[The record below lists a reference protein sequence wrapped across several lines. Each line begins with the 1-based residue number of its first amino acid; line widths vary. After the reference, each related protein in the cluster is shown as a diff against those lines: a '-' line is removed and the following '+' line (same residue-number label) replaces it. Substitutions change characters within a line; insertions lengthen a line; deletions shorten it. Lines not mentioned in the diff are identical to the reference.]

1 MMMAQAIGIGTGFSD
16 LIPPACN
23 RVPEIRNLLGLEDH
37 REIYASITMGYSK
50 YRNAAKV
57 THLTSVAVKHPL
69 LSGNFV

>member
-50 YRNAAKV
+50 YQFKRIPPRRLAEV
-57 THLTSVAVKHPL
+57 RYI
-69 LSGNFV
+69 